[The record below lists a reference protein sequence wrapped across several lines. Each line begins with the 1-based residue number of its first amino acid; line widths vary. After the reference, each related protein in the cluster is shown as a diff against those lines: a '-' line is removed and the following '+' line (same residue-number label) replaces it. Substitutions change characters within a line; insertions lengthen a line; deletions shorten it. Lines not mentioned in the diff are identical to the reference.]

1 MTTTDAATTPAT
13 SSLRIVDDLVEAR
26 ATILK
31 RTPLGEPVLGEA
43 VQSAIDEL
51 WGAPTSPAEH
61 VRQIIAAVEAEGDA
75 AVKRFSQAFDG
86 SSYEAVEV
94 SGDEIA
100 EAYTKIR
107 TAQYDAMVFAVQRV

>member
-1 MTTTDAATTPAT
+1 
-13 SSLRIVDDLVEAR
+13 
-26 ATILK
+26 
-31 RTPLGEPVLGEA
+31 
-43 VQSAIDEL
+43 
-51 WGAPTSPAEH
+51 EH

-107 TAQYDAMVFAVQRV
+107 TAQYDAMVFAVQRVRRYHETQMEHAPTPFMERGTGMVVRPLQRAGIYMTGS